1 MIMLR
6 RIIYLLAVIVWL
18 GGVTVALAQDSSV
31 DVQVK
36 LSLVDNKTSFR
47 AGDPIRLVL
56 EFTAD
61 HEGYD
66 VDTVRD
72 TTGSP
77 SDTLFFTPDTGVSH
91 WLDEYLDGNRF
102 LRDYF
107 SVQKLSP
114 APTRVEIILNS
125 VVRFER
131 PGRYSVKVRTRRV
144 TQRKDM
150 NDRAPRAI
158 TLTSNEVSFDVQLMD
173 EADEAKEVQ
182 RLSAALDVSHDVQ
195 SEEKLTQELLFLTGD
210 TSSREKVR
218 RFLNAEG
225 RSGNYFQNIS
235 LGLYSARNRG
245 LVFQLL
251 EAALHDPNRP
261 VSYGLLGT
269 VAKLKMLRQN
279 EGLARKPAATGGM
292 MDPFGDPQYN
302 AIQDA
307 YVAELAAGLS
317 KRTGKSQ
324 TTTAMTMLSR
334 LVKTQ
339 QTAAL
344 AEVRRVLIQQF
355 QDLHPFDQEYLLR
368 VYWDQLHDPSLLPV
382 IKQMLSG
389 KDKASKMVHDTAL
402 KRMIELAP
410 DEARSFVISEVV
422 DPSSLVDLEILRS
435 LPDATL
441 PETDAALLDQ
451 IRRFSSL
458 PRGFDVVFLKQ
469 KASLAARYATVGIYQ
484 SLMEFYQQS
493 GAKLSLE
500 SRACLL
506 AYFAR
511 YNENEALPLI
521 EQVLSGI
528 EPGQDF
534 NFLPNLTGLY
544 YSDGIDGVLRKRL
557 ESDEPHAV
565 STSAWLMGKY
575 GPAGDQQVI
584 QARLERWRKEWGS
597 RAAEAQTN
605 LQGTAEREMVE
616 ALMRARSWKA
626 SPEQVRELEQGC
638 VTDFCR
644 QNFRRQ

>member
-1 MIMLR
+1 MLR
-6 RIIYLLAVIVWL
+6 KFIYLLAVIVWL
-18 GGVTVALAQDSSV
+18 AGATVALAQDSPA
-31 DVQVK
+31 DVHVK
-36 LSLVDNKTSFR
+36 LSLADNKTSFR

-72 TTGSP
+72 TTDSP

-91 WLDEYLDGNRF
+91 WLDEYLSGNRYP
-102 LRDYF
+102 RDYF

-114 APTRVEIILNS
+114 APTRVEILINS
-125 VVRFER
+125 LVRFER
-131 PGRYSVKVRTRRV
+131 PGRYSFKVRTSRV
-144 TQRKDM
+144 TQRKDL
-150 NDRAPRAI
+150 NDRAPRTI
-158 TLTSNEVSFDVQLMD
+158 TLTSNEVSFDVQLMS

-182 RLSAALDVSHDVQ
+182 RLSAALDVSRDVQ

-210 TSSREKVR
+210 ISSREKVR

-225 RSGNYFQNIS
+225 RSGNYFQNLS
-235 LGLYSARNRG
+235 LGLFSARNRG
-245 LVFQLL
+245 LVLQLL
-251 EAALHDPNRP
+251 EAALRDADRP
-261 VSYGLLGT
+261 VSYGLLWVVT
-269 VAKLKMLRQN
+269 KLKQLRQN
-279 EGLARKPAATGGM
+279 EGLPKKPATNVAM
-292 MDPFGDPQYN
+292 LDPLGDPQYN

-307 YVAELAAGLS
+307 YVMELAAGLA

-324 TTTAMTMLSR
+324 TTTAITILSR
-334 LVKTQ
+334 LSKTQ

-344 AEVRRVLIQQF
+344 NEVRQVLIQQF
-355 QDLHPFDQEYLLR
+355 QDLQPFDQEYLLR

-382 IKQMLSG
+382 IKQILSG
-389 KDKASKMVHDTAL
+389 KDKASKMVHVIAL
-402 KRMIELAP
+402 KRLIELNP
-410 DEARSFVISEVV
+410 DEARPFVVSEII
-422 DPSSLVDLEILRS
+422 DPTSLVDFEILRS
-435 LPDATL
+435 LADTTL
-441 PETDAALLDQ
+441 PETDAPLLAQ
-451 IRRFSSL
+451 IRGFSST
-458 PRGFDVVFLKQ
+458 RNVGVVFLNQ

-484 SLMEFYQQS
+484 SLMELYQQS
-493 GAKLSLE
+493 GAKLPLE

-511 YNENEALPLI
+511 YNENEALPLV
-521 EQVLSGI
+521 EQVLAGL

-534 NFLPNLTGLY
+534 SFLPNLTRLY
-544 YSDGIDGVLRKRL
+544 YSDGIDGVLRKRI

-584 QARLERWRKEWGS
+584 EARLERWRKEWGS
-597 RAAEAQTN
+597 RAAEAQAN

-616 ALMRARSWKA
+616 ALIGAKSWKA
-626 SPEQVRELEQGC
+626 SPERVKELEQGC
-638 VTDFCR
+638 ITDFCR

>member
-1 MIMLR
+1 MSQKLV
-6 RIIYLLAVIVWL
+6 YLLSVIIWL
-18 GGVTVALAQDSSV
+18 AGATVALAQDSPA
-31 DVQVK
+31 DVHVK
-36 LSLVDNKTSFR
+36 LSLTDNKTSFR

-72 TTGSP
+72 TTEAT
-77 SDTLFFTPDTGVSH
+77 SDILFVTPDTGVSH
-91 WLDEYLDGNRF
+91 WLDEYLSGNRF

-131 PGRYSVKVRTRRV
+131 SGKYSLKVRTTRV
-144 TQRKDM
+144 TPRKDM

-158 TLTSNEVSFDVQLMD
+158 TLTSNEVSFDVQLMS
-173 EADEAKEVQ
+173 EEDEAKEVQ
-182 RLSAALDVSHDVQ
+182 RLSAALDVSRDVQ
-195 SEEKLTQELLFLTGD
+195 SEEKLTQELSFLTGD
-210 TSSREKVR
+210 ISSREKVR

-235 LGLYSARNRG
+235 LGLFSARNRG

-251 EAALHDPNRP
+251 EAALRDPDRP
-261 VSYGLLGT
+261 VSYSLLGVVT
-269 VAKLKMLRQN
+269 KLKQLRQN
-279 EGLARKPAATGGM
+279 EGLPKKPATNVAM
-292 MDPFGDPQYN
+292 LDPLGDPQYN

-307 YVAELAAGLS
+307 YVTELAAGLS

-324 TTTAMTMLSR
+324 TTTAMTILHRLS
-334 LVKTQ
+334 KTQ

-344 AEVRRVLIQQF
+344 NEVRQVLIQQF

-389 KDKASKMVHDTAL
+389 KDKATKMVHDTAL
-402 KRMIELAP
+402 KRLIELSP
-410 DEARSFVISEVV
+410 DEARPFVVSEII
-422 DPSSLVDLEILRS
+422 DPTSLVDFEILRS
-435 LPDATL
+435 LADTTL
-441 PETDAALLDQ
+441 PETDAPLLAQ
-451 IRRFSSL
+451 IRGFSST
-458 PRGFDVVFLKQ
+458 PNYGVIFLNQ

-484 SLMEFYQQS
+484 SLMELYQQS
-493 GAKLSLE
+493 GAKWPLE

-511 YNENEALPLI
+511 YNENEALPLV
-521 EQVLSGI
+521 EQVLAGL

-534 NFLPNLTGLY
+534 NFLPNLTRLY
-544 YSDGIDGVLRKRL
+544 YSDGIDGVLRKRI

-584 QARLERWRKEWGS
+584 EARLERWRKEWGS
-597 RAAEAQTN
+597 RAAEAQAN

-616 ALMRARSWKA
+616 ALMRARSWKV
-626 SPEQVRELEQGC
+626 SPERVRELEQGC

>member
-1 MIMLR
+1 MLR

-18 GGVTVALAQDSSV
+18 AGANVALAQDSPA
-31 DVQVK
+31 DVHVK
-36 LSLVDNKTSFR
+36 LSLIDNKTSFR

-61 HEGYD
+61 HDGYD

-91 WLDEYLDGNRF
+91 WLDEYLGENRF

-107 SVQKLSP
+107 TVQKLSP

-150 NDRAPRAI
+150 NDRAPRTI
-158 TLTSNEVSFDVQLMD
+158 TLTSNEVSFDVQLMS

-182 RLSAALDVSHDVQ
+182 RLSAALDASRDVQ
-195 SEEKLTQELLFLTGD
+195 SEEKFTQELLFLTGD
-210 TSSREKVR
+210 ISSREKVR
-218 RFLNAEG
+218 RFLSAEG

-235 LGLYSARNRG
+235 LGVFSAGNRA

-251 EAALHDPNRP
+251 ETAMRDPAQP
-261 VSYGLLGT
+261 VTYGLLGVVT
-269 VAKLKMLRQN
+269 KLKLLRQN
-279 EGLARKPAATGGM
+279 EGLPKRPGVAM
-292 MDPFGDPQYN
+292 LDPLGDPQYN
-302 AIQDA
+302 AIQDG
-307 YVAELAAGLS
+307 YVTELAAGLS

-324 TTTAMTMLSR
+324 TTTAMTILIR
-334 LVKTQ
+334 LAKTQ

-344 AEVRRVLIQQF
+344 NEVRGVLIQQF
-355 QDLHPFDQEYLLR
+355 RDLHPFDQEYLLR

-402 KRMIELAP
+402 KRLIELAP
-410 DEARSFVISEVV
+410 DEARSFVIAEVV
-422 DPSSLVDLEILRS
+422 DPRSLVDLEILRS

-441 PETDAALLDQ
+441 PEIDAALLDQ
-451 IRRFSSL
+451 IRRLSSL
-458 PRGFDVVFLKQ
+458 PQGFDVVFLKQ

-484 SLMEFYQQS
+484 SLMEFYQER

-521 EQVLSGI
+521 EQVLAGLG
-528 EPGQDF
+528 PGQDSS
-534 NFLPNLTGLY
+534 FLPNLTGLY

-565 STSAWLMGKY
+565 STSAWLMAKH
-575 GPAGDQQVI
+575 GPAGDQPVI
-584 QARLERWRKEWGS
+584 EARLERWRKEWGS

-616 ALMRARSWKA
+616 ALIRAKSWKA

>member
-1 MIMLR
+1 MLHKF
-6 RIIYLLAVIVWL
+6 IYLLAVIVWL
-18 GGVTVALAQDSSV
+18 AGATVALAQDSPA
-31 DVQVK
+31 DVHVK

-47 AGDPIRLVL
+47 AGDPIKLVL

-72 TTGSP
+72 TTDGP
-77 SDTLFFTPDTGVSH
+77 SDTLFVTPDTGVSH
-91 WLDEYLDGNRF
+91 WLDEYLSGSRYP
-102 LRDYF
+102 RDYF
-107 SVQKLSP
+107 SVQRLSP
-114 APTRVEIILNS
+114 APTRVEILINS
-125 VVRFER
+125 LVRFER
-131 PGRYSVKVRTRRV
+131 PGRYSVKVRTSRV
-144 TQRKDM
+144 TQRKDI
-150 NDRAPRAI
+150 NDRAPRTI
-158 TLTSNEVSFDVQLMD
+158 TLSSNEVSFDVQLMSG
-173 EADEAKEVQ
+173 ADEAKEVQ
-182 RLSAALDVSHDVQ
+182 RLSAALDVSRDVQ

-210 TSSREKVR
+210 ISSREKVR

-235 LGLYSARNRG
+235 LGLFSARNRG

-251 EAALHDPNRP
+251 EAALRDPDRP
-261 VSYGLLGT
+261 VSYGLLGVVT
-269 VAKLKMLRQN
+269 KLKQLRQN
-279 EGLARKPAATGGM
+279 EGLPKKPATNIAM
-292 MDPFGDPQYN
+292 LEPFGDPQYN

-307 YVAELAAGLS
+307 YVMELAAGLA

-324 TTTAMTMLSR
+324 TTTAMTILHRLS
-334 LVKTQ
+334 KTQ

-344 AEVRRVLIQQF
+344 NEVRQVLIQQF

-389 KDKASKMVHDTAL
+389 KDKASKGVHDTAL
-402 KRMIELAP
+402 KRLIELNP
-410 DEARSFVISEVV
+410 DEARPFVVSEIIN
-422 DPSSLVDLEILRS
+422 PASLVDFEILRS
-435 LPDATL
+435 LADPTL
-441 PETDAALLDQ
+441 PETDAPLLAQ
-451 IRRFSSL
+451 IRGFSSL
-458 PRGFDVVFLKQ
+458 PPNFAVTFLTQ

-484 SLMEFYQQS
+484 SLMELYQQS
-493 GAKLSLE
+493 GAKLPLE

-511 YNENEALPLI
+511 YNENEALPLV
-521 EQVLSGI
+521 EQVLDGL

-534 NFLPNLTGLY
+534 NFLPNLTRLY
-544 YSDGIDGVLRKRL
+544 YSDGIDGVLRKRI

-575 GPAGDQQVI
+575 GPASDQQVI
-584 QARLERWRKEWGS
+584 EARLERWRKEWGS
-597 RAAEAQTN
+597 RAAEAQAN
-605 LQGTAEREMVE
+605 QQGAAEREMVE

-626 SPEQVRELEQGC
+626 SPEQVKELEQGC
-638 VTDFCR
+638 VTDLCR

>member
-1 MIMLR
+1 MLR
-6 RIIYLLAVIVWL
+6 KFIYLLAVIVWL
-18 GGVTVALAQDSSV
+18 AGATVAMAQDSPA
-31 DVQVK
+31 DVHVK
-36 LSLVDNKTSFR
+36 LSLADNKTAFR

-61 HEGYD
+61 HHGYD

-72 TTGSP
+72 TTNSP
-77 SDTLFFTPDTGVSH
+77 SDTLFFTPETGVSH
-91 WLDEYLDGNRF
+91 WLDEYLSGNRF

-131 PGRYSVKVRTRRV
+131 PGRYSVKVRTSRV
-144 TQRKDM
+144 TQRKDI

-158 TLTSNEVSFDVQLMD
+158 TLTSNEVSFDVQLMS

-182 RLSAALDVSHDVQ
+182 RLSAALDVSRDVQ
-195 SEEKLTQELLFLTGD
+195 SEEKLTQELSFLTGD
-210 TSSREKVR
+210 ISTREKVR

-235 LGLYSARNRG
+235 LGLFSARNRG

-251 EAALHDPNRP
+251 EAALRDPAQP
-261 VSYGLLGT
+261 VSYGLLGVVT
-269 VAKLKMLRQN
+269 KLKLLRQN
-279 EGLARKPAATGGM
+279 EGLPKRPTTNVVM
-292 MDPFGDPQYN
+292 LEPLGDPQYN

-307 YVAELAAGLS
+307 YVMELAAGLA

-324 TTTAMTMLSR
+324 TTTAMTLLSR
-334 LVKTQ
+334 LSKTQ

-344 AEVRRVLIQQF
+344 NEVRQVLIQQF

-382 IKQMLSG
+382 IKQILSG

-402 KRMIELAP
+402 KRLIELTP
-410 DEARSFVISEVV
+410 DEARPFVVSEII
-422 DPSSLVDLEILRS
+422 DPTSLVDFEILRS
-435 LPDATL
+435 LADTTL
-441 PETDAALLDQ
+441 PETDAPLLAQ
-451 IRRFSSL
+451 IRGFSSSNY
-458 PRGFDVVFLKQ
+458 GVIFLKQ

-484 SLMEFYQQS
+484 SLMELYQQS
-493 GAKLSLE
+493 GAKLPLE
-500 SRACLL
+500 TRACLL

-511 YNENEALPLI
+511 YNENETLPLV
-521 EQVLSGI
+521 EQVLAGL

-534 NFLPNLTGLY
+534 NFLPNLTRLY

-557 ESDEPHAV
+557 ENDEPRAV
-565 STSAWLMGKY
+565 STSAWLMAKY
-575 GPAGDQQVI
+575 GPASDQQVI
-584 QARLERWRKEWGS
+584 EARLERWRKEWAS
-597 RAAEAQTN
+597 RAAEAQAN

-616 ALMRARSWKA
+616 ALMRAKSWKA
-626 SPEQVRELEQGC
+626 STEQVKELEQGC

>member
-1 MIMLR
+1 MLR
-6 RIIYLLAVIVWL
+6 KFLYLLAVSVWL
-18 GGVTVALAQDSSV
+18 AGATVALAQDSPA
-31 DVQVK
+31 DVHVR
-36 LSLVDNKTSFR
+36 LSLVDNKSSFR

-72 TTGSP
+72 TTDAP
-77 SDTLFFTPDTGVSH
+77 SDTLFVTPDTGVSH
-91 WLDEYLDGNRF
+91 WLDEYLSGNRF
-102 LRDYF
+102 PRDYF

-114 APTRVEIILNS
+114 APTRVEILINS

-131 PGRYSVKVRTRRV
+131 PGRYSVKVRTSRV
-144 TQRKDM
+144 TQRKDI

-158 TLTSNEVSFDVQLMD
+158 TLTSNEVSFDVQLMS

-182 RLSAALDVSHDVQ
+182 GLSAALDVSRDVQ
-195 SEEKLTQELLFLTGD
+195 SEEKLTRELSFLTGD
-210 TSSREKVR
+210 ISTREKVR
-218 RFLNAEG
+218 RFLNADG

-235 LGLYSARNRG
+235 LGLYIARNRA

-251 EAALHDPNRP
+251 EAALRDPNRP
-261 VSYGLLGT
+261 VSYGLLAT
-269 VAKLKMLRQN
+269 VTKLKLLRQN
-279 EGLARKPAATGGM
+279 EGLPKTPGANVAM
-292 MDPFGDPQYN
+292 LEPFGDPQYN

-307 YVAELAAGLS
+307 YVMELAAGLA

-324 TTTAMTMLSR
+324 TTTAMTILSR
-334 LVKTQ
+334 LSKTQ

-344 AEVRRVLIQQF
+344 NEVRQVLIQQF

-402 KRMIELAP
+402 KRLIELNP
-410 DEARSFVISEVV
+410 DEARPFVVSEII
-422 DPSSLVDLEILRS
+422 DPTSLVDFEILRS
-435 LPDATL
+435 LADTTL
-441 PETDAALLDQ
+441 PETDAPLLAQ
-451 IRRFSSL
+451 IRGFSL
-458 PRGFDVVFLKQ
+458 TRNYGVTFLRQ

-484 SLMEFYQQS
+484 SLMELYQQS
-493 GAKLSLE
+493 GAKLPLE

-511 YNENEALPLI
+511 YNENEALPLV
-521 EQVLSGI
+521 EQLLNGL

-534 NFLPNLTGLY
+534 NFLPNLTRLY
-544 YSDGIDGVLRKRL
+544 YSDGIDGVLRKRI

-565 STSAWLMGKY
+565 SISAWLMGKY

-584 QARLERWRKEWGS
+584 EARLERWRKEWGS
-597 RAAEAQTN
+597 RAAEAQAN

-616 ALMRARSWKA
+616 ALIRSKSWKA
-626 SPEQVRELEQGC
+626 SPERVKELEQGC
-638 VTDFCR
+638 ITDLCR
-644 QNFRRQ
+644 QNFRR